1 MDSYVFYPFKNL
13 TLRTKIYRLHQ
24 RGTKK
29 GLSKTFR
36 TRHNPFRN
44 KPRRKQSTGWQV
56 VLIEHFLKR
65 LQRCP
70 LGPHIHYTK
79 PQALAAG
86 TELCTPSLPS
96 PSHCREKA
104 PFPFTTTTSRSFRP
118 SPTSVRERNGN
129 LAGWPP
135 GEKYPSEG
143 LKETSNRQ
151 STNTR
156 QRAANTHL
164 NPAAIFP
171 PARVRLRRATLGLGA
186 AGLHRPQ
193 TFGRDACALRGLAAD
208 AGGWAWGRWFLAHLC
223 SGGF

>member
-1 MDSYVFYPFKNL
+1 MACGSD
-13 TLRTKIYRLHQ
+13 RTY
-24 RGTKK
+24 
-29 GLSKTFR
+29 F
-36 TRHNPFRN
+36 
-44 KPRRKQSTGWQV
+44 
-56 VLIEHFLKR
+56 KR
-65 LQRCP
+65 LQRVP
-70 LGPHIHYTK
+70 WGRTS
-79 PQALAAG
+79 
-86 TELCTPSLPS
+86 TTPSHKRLSRVLNSVHSPFHL

-118 SPTSVRERNGN
+118 SPTSVGERNGN

-156 QRAANTHL
+156 PRAANTHL

-171 PARVRLRRATLGLGA
+171 PARVRLRRATRGLGA

-193 TFGRDACALRGLAAD
+193 TFGRDACALCRLAAD
-208 AGGWAWGRWFLAHLC
+208 AGGWAWGRWFPAHLC
-223 SGGF
+223 SRGF